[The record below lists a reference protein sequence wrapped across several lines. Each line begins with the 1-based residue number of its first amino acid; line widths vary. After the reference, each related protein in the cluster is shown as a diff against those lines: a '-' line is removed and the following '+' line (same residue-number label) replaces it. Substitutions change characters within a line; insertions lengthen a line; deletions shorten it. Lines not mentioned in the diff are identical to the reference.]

1 MGAAKVAQGSK
12 HHTGIALRPVTLPIG
27 KRSRH
32 AAQLFAAA
40 RPTRATFRAPPL
52 YSLLSMAALPRP
64 FLSDDPET
72 PDGTPP
78 PPPTSWVEPTNDDAS
93 SAFPDDG
100 EAKDSDSPPPPSD
113 EDPDDDR
120 VCRICLD
127 SQGAGSALMNPLFR
141 PCSCRGTG

>member
-1 MGAAKVAQGSK
+1 M
-12 HHTGIALRPVTLPIG
+12 
-27 KRSRH
+27 
-32 AAQLFAAA
+32 
-40 RPTRATFRAPPL
+40 
-52 YSLLSMAALPRP
+52 LSMAALPRP

-78 PPPTSWVEPTNDDAS
+78 PPPTSWVEPTTNDDDAS
-93 SAFPDDG
+93 SAFPDDSLLPNDG
-100 EAKDSDSPPPPSD
+100 EAKDSDPPPPPSD